1 MFQEFFT
8 PEMLITFAGC
18 ALATGVITEMF
29 KKIGFLANLRA
40 QLVSYFVAFIILL
53 GATLTL
59 GQFTWSGLF
68 MMLLNAAVVSLAA
81 NGGYDL
87 VDKVVEIGEIQE
99 EEALLEE
106 ALAMEPETVVY
117 NIDTGVD
124 CE

>member
-1 MFQEFFT
+1 
-8 PEMLITFAGC
+8 
-18 ALATGVITEMF
+18 
-29 KKIGFLANLRA
+29 
-40 QLVSYFVAFIILL
+40 
-53 GATLTL
+53 
-59 GQFTWSGLF
+59 

-87 VDKVVEIGEIQE
+87 VDKVVEIGEVQE